1 MGRGP
6 SEIGVLDSPSSR
18 ISLPPPDS
26 GAAAATAERLRLF
39 MTFSDFNANFL
50 TEGPGL
56 SSPASRRCKAQPSAS
71 RSPRR
76 SGVLTHPTPPHPR
89 AGKDVQLFCL
99 MLGWKVT
106 ARKPEEFAAVRCP
119 APVSLARRSRPAG
132 LHPERGDPS
141 APARSLGRRAWGLA
155 GTWRAGLGRSSAH
168 PSRKDDG
175 TRPRGGAA
183 AGGKG
188 ARFSFSSSGYEAG
201 APSNS
206 SKAPGRIRRTPVPER
221 GFGAAG
227 PLRRGEAGTR
237 RARAGAPSPAPGGAS
252 PGGSVRRG
260 DGGAGGAHLE

>member
-1 MGRGP
+1 
-6 SEIGVLDSPSSR
+6 
-18 ISLPPPDS
+18 
-26 GAAAATAERLRLF
+26 
-39 MTFSDFNANFL
+39 MTFCDFNANFL

-56 SSPASRRCKAQPSAS
+56 SFPPSRRCQAQPSAS

-76 SGVLTHPTPPHPR
+76 SGVLTHPTPPP
-89 AGKDVQLFCL
+89 AGKDVQLLYL

-106 ARKPEEFAAVRCP
+106 ARKLEEFVAVRCP
-119 APVSLARRSRPAG
+119 APISPARQSRPAG

-141 APARSLGRRAWGLA
+141 APARSLGRRARGLA
-155 GTWRAGLGRSSAH
+155 GTWRAGLGRSRAH
-168 PSRKDDG
+168 HSRKDDG
-175 TRPRGGAA
+175 TNPRGGAA

-188 ARFSFSSSGYEAG
+188 ACLSFSSYEGG

-206 SKAPGRIRRTPVPER
+206 SEALGRIPRTLVPDR

-227 PLRRGEAGTR
+227 PLRRGEPGIRRGEPGTP

-260 DGGAGGAHLE
+260 DRGAGGALLE